1 MKEKLSPNNFVLY
14 AMKMYSNPVCSGI
27 EEFKEDISRVKY
39 IKRLLLK
46 FKKNNELRERLIL
59 NHLIILQN
67 VFGAEACSRILFYKL
82 PRELHSY
89 LKTFLLYLNMMPD
102 VIIGVNGNN
111 IHSSDILI
119 DMNVANKLR
128 EL

>member
-1 MKEKLSPNNFVLY
+1 MFSNLTDDNFLVY
-14 AMKMYSNPVCSGI
+14 ALKCYSAPRCIMS
-27 EEFKEDISRVKY
+27 EFESDIRRTKY
-39 IKRLLLK
+39 IKKLIRKYNITNDLK
-46 FKKNNELRERLIL
+46 ERLIL
-59 NHLIILQN
+59 NHIILLSN
-67 VFGAEACSRILFYKL
+67 VFGPEPTTRILFFKFDADDY
-82 PRELHSY
+82 SI